1 MKVNKVAIIG
11 RLTNEPEL
19 KENDK
24 YKQVKFTVAVNR
36 IKEGADYISCI
47 AWNRTAEM
55 INKYYKKG
63 SQIALEGRI
72 QTGSYEA
79 HDGTK
84 RYTTDVIVEGVTFIG
99 SNESK
104 PKEEST
110 EPKNEVDDIFKD
122 FGEELE
128 LSDSDLPF

>member
-1 MKVNKVAIIG
+1 MKVNKAFLIG

-19 KENDK
+19 KENEK
-24 YKQVKFTVAVNR
+24 NKLVKFTVAINR

-84 RYTTDVIVEGVTFIG
+84 RYTTDVIVEGITFIG
-99 SNESK
+99 NNESK

-110 EPKNEVDDIFKD
+110 EPKNEIDDIFKD
-122 FGEELE
+122 FGEELKDE
-128 LSDSDLPF
+128 DLPF

>member
-1 MKVNKVAIIG
+1 MKVNKAFLIG

-19 KENDK
+19 KENEK
-24 YKQVKFTVAVNR
+24 NKLVKFTVAINR

-84 RYTTDVIVEGVTFIG
+84 RYTTDVIVEGITFIG

-110 EPKNEVDDIFKD
+110 EPKNEIDDIFKD
-122 FGEELE
+122 FGEEIKDE
-128 LSDSDLPF
+128 DLPF